1 MPHINVLKKS
11 NFLKKEDCGPGI
23 LVTITGCT
31 ELNVAAD
38 GAPEELKWC
47 LHFSESEKPMVLN
60 STNGQ
65 IIAGFVGSDNTDD
78 WNGRKIVLYH
88 DPNVSFG
95 GKLIGGIRAR
105 APKTKPTGT
114 PASAMPAAAP
124 VTTLPPSQRPP
135 AAQPPAWPTEPAIE
149 EGSDVPF

>member
-11 NFLKKEDCGPGI
+11 NFLKKEDCNPPI

-31 ELNVAAD
+31 EQNVAAD

-47 LHFSESEKPMVLN
+47 LHFAEVEKPMVLN

-78 WNGRKIVLYH
+78 WTNRKIVLFH

-105 APKTKPTGT
+105 APRQPQAAAKQT
-114 PASAMPAAAP
+114 PAAAP
-124 VTTLPPSQRPP
+124 APAKP
-135 AAQPPAWPTEPAIE
+135 AAAPAPAPAQEWPTETAPTE

>member
-31 ELNVAAD
+31 EVNVAAD

-47 LHFSESEKPMVLN
+47 LHFAETEKPMVLN

-65 IIAGFVGSDNTDD
+65 IIAGFTGSDNTDD
-78 WNGRKIVLYH
+78 WVNRRIVLYH

-105 APKTKPTGT
+105 APRQLQPAAKPATPT
-114 PASAMPAAAP
+114 PAPAAPAPASAKE
-124 VTTLPPSQRPP
+124 
-135 AAQPPAWPTEPAIE
+135 WPTEAPTE